1 MKPALEALLQHP
13 SIFRPGDDRGPAGL
27 ASGWPVLDAALPGG
41 GWPRR
46 ALIELLPAGAGI
58 GELSL
63 LLPALRQAMTA
74 GQGMALVHPPYV
86 PYAPALQQAGLDP
99 AQVLFIRPPQ
109 ARDGVW
115 AMEACLRS
123 GILGAV
129 LGWLEQPVTLPV
141 LRRLALAAET
151 QDGLAFVFRP
161 MAAAEQPSPAA
172 LRMALAPRLDG
183 LQVTVLKCR
192 GRPPRSVFVALDPR
206 DA

>member
-1 MKPALEALLQHP
+1 MKPALQALLEHP
-13 SIFRPGDDRGPAGL
+13 AIFRPGDNRGPPGL
-27 ASGWPVLDAALPGG
+27 ATGRSELDAILPGS

-58 GELSL
+58 GELTL
-63 LLPALRQAMTA
+63 LLPALRQAMTG

-86 PYAPALQQAGLDP
+86 PYAPALAQAGLDP

-129 LGWLEQPVTLPV
+129 LGWLDQPVTITV
-141 LRRLALAAET
+141 LRRLVLAAELH
-151 QDGLAFVFRP
+151 DGLAFVFRP

-172 LRMALAPRLDG
+172 LRIALAPRPDG
-183 LQVTVLKCR
+183 LQVTLLKCR
-192 GRPPRSVFVALDPR
+192 GRPPRSVFVALEARP
-206 DA
+206 A